1 MMRKGAHLPKSQAAE
16 KTSLSTRQQL
26 WWVYQIVV
34 QSSEPHFN
42 AEYEYIYTYNYN
54 MITKDQHYFLQKEEL
69 VVLIL

>member
-26 WWVYQIVV
+26 WRLYQFVV
-34 QSSEPHFN
+34 QSSEPRFN
-42 AEYEYIYTYNYN
+42 AEYQYIYMYN
-54 MITKDQHYFLQKEEL
+54 MITKDQHYFLQEEEL